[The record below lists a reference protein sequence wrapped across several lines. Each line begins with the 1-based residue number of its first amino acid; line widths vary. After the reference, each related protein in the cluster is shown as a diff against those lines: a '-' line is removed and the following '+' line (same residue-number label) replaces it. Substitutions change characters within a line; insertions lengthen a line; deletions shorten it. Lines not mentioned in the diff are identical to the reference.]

1 MNGILD
7 IIRNLKNSAS
17 NQYEGDIVEFL
28 IDLIKEGESN
38 DREIQKQQFGEIT
51 PLQKPNNPLANLIQ
65 NQRKS
70 FGLDEGT
77 PVAPYEM
84 PKKDSTFRAPMKP
97 EEFGRLD
104 NSLNKGV
111 MELLGMSND
120 DTLAESF
127 RNSFRPN
134 KV

>member
-1 MNGILD
+1 MNGIID

-28 IDLIKEGESN
+28 IDFIKEGESN

-77 PVAPYEM
+77 PV
-84 PKKDSTFRAPMKP
+84 T
-97 EEFGRLD
+97 
-104 NSLNKGV
+104 V
-111 MELLGMSND
+111 
-120 DTLAESF
+120 
-127 RNSFRPN
+127 
-134 KV
+134 

>member
-1 MNGILD
+1 M
-7 IIRNLKNSAS
+7 
-17 NQYEGDIVEFL
+17 
-28 IDLIKEGESN
+28 
-38 DREIQKQQFGEIT
+38 QKQQYGEIT

-77 PVAPYEM
+77 PVAPFEM
-84 PKKDSTFRAPMKP
+84 PKNDSTFRAPMKP

-134 KV
+134 KI